1 MNVTD
6 EDRGKRRKDT
16 LLSPPYTKFVLQ
28 VSQSINFCYAEVN
41 MLLKSFDCL
50 TVIIVCELQ
59 LTHSQSNTLCTILDF
74 GQNLNFLLKF
84 VLIII
89 FW

>member
-1 MNVTD
+1 MTD

-16 LLSPPYTKFVLQ
+16 LLSPSYTKFVLQ
-28 VSQSINFCYAEVN
+28 VSQSINFCYVEVN
-41 MLLKSFDCL
+41 MLLIILDCL
-50 TVIIVCELQ
+50 TVIIVRELQ
-59 LTHSQSNTLCTILDF
+59 WTHSQSNTLCTILDF